1 MNYLILTP
9 DGVGS
14 TYLQRV
20 LTVYF
25 NCAGKKY
32 WNTHELLNG
41 LDIEE
46 GNLYKDETIGYKQ
59 SVKEI
64 AQLITDSKNS
74 IVSRIAKYHIHARLV
89 FRQEDYTQ
97 LYNVCNKKFGQIFY
111 CTRDPFE
118 YALSW
123 SIRRET
129 DVSNVY
135 SVDERIDVH
144 NLNRYRN
151 IDLVYFHEKL
161 QEYGE
166 YEYWAEDNFNV
177 TRSVEYDSL
186 HQNVDNM
193 MQELTGL
200 SHSVQQSH
208 GVSLQDYSRIRYL
221 SSMYK
226 QTKDSVYSF
235 DCQSIIEDLCS
246 LRSFIDML
254 RDHKQMP
261 TGIPIKMNTLEDKK
275 KRVLNFNRALDQYN
289 TWASKGNRH
298 PELSEDDINQKINR
312 EKQIYVD
319 K

>member
-1 MNYLILTP
+1 
-9 DGVGS
+9 V
-14 TYLQRV
+14 R
-20 LTVYF
+20 
-25 NCAGKKY
+25 
-32 WNTHELLNG
+32 
-41 LDIEE
+41 
-46 GNLYKDETIGYKQ
+46 
-59 SVKEI
+59 
-64 AQLITDSKNS
+64 
-74 IVSRIAKYHIHARLV
+74 
-89 FRQEDYTQ
+89 
-97 LYNVCNKKFGQIFY
+97 
-111 CTRDPFE
+111 
-118 YALSW
+118 
-123 SIRRET
+123 
-129 DVSNVY
+129 NVY

-151 IDLVYFHEKL
+151 IDLVCFNEKL
-161 QEYGE
+161 KEYGE

-200 SHSVQQSH
+200 NHSVQQSH

-246 LRSFIDML
+246 LHSFIDRL
-254 RDHKQMP
+254 NDHKQMP

-275 KRVLNFNRALDQYN
+275 KCVLNFNRALDQYN

-298 PELSEDDINQKINR
+298 PELSKDDINQKINIER
-312 EKQIYVD
+312 QIYVD
-319 K
+319 R

>member
-20 LTVYF
+20 LTVYL

-41 LDIEE
+41 LSSQD
-46 GNLYKDETIGYKQ
+46 GNLFKDSDIGYNQ
-59 SVKEI
+59 SVEEI
-64 AQLITDSKNS
+64 TQLITDSRNS
-74 IVSRIAKYHIHARLV
+74 IVSRIANYHIHGRL
-89 FRQEDYTQ
+89 RTKQEDYTQ
-97 LYNVCNKKFGQIFY
+97 LYNVCNKKFDQIFY

-129 DVSNVY
+129 NVRNVY

-144 NLNRYRN
+144 NINRYRN
-151 IDLVYFHEKL
+151 IDLLYFNEKL
-161 QEYGE
+161 KEYGE
-166 YEYWAEDNFNV
+166 YEYWAKDNFNV
-177 TRSVEYDSL
+177 TQGGEYDSL
-186 HQNVDNM
+186 HQDVDNVM
-193 MQELTGL
+193 KDITGL
-200 SHSVQQSH
+200 DHSVQKSH

-226 QTKDSVYSF
+226 QTKDPVYSF
-235 DCQSIIEDLCS
+235 DCQSIMEDLCN
-246 LRSFIDML
+246 LHSFIDRL
-254 RDHKQMP
+254 NNCKQMP
-261 TGIPIKMNTLEDKK
+261 SRIPIKSNTMSDKLEK
-275 KRVLNFNRALDQYN
+275 VLNFNKALDKYN
-289 TWASKGNRH
+289 TWASKTNRH
-298 PELSEDDINQKINR
+298 PVITQEHIAKKITNESR
-312 EKQIYVD
+312 IYVD

>member
-20 LTVYF
+20 LTVYL

-41 LDIEE
+41 LGNEE
-46 GNLYKDETIGYKQ
+46 GNLFKNWDIGYNQ
-59 SVKEI
+59 SVEEI

-74 IVSRIAKYHIHARLV
+74 IVSRIANYHIHARL
-89 FRQEDYTQ
+89 RTKQEDYTQ
-97 LYNVCNKKFGQIFY
+97 LYNVCNKKFDQIFY

-129 DVSNVY
+129 NVLNVY

-151 IDLVYFHEKL
+151 IDLLYFDEKL
-161 QEYGE
+161 KEYGE

-186 HQNVDNM
+186 HQNVDSM

-200 SHSVQQSH
+200 DHNVQQSH

-226 QTKDSVYSF
+226 QTKDPVYSF
-235 DCQSIIEDLCS
+235 DCQSIMEDLCN
-246 LRSFIDML
+246 LHSFIDRL
-254 RDHKQMP
+254 NDRKQMP
-261 TGIPIKMNTLEDKK
+261 SGIPVKMNTLEDKNNS
-275 KRVLNFNRALDQYN
+275 VLNFNRALDQYN

-298 PELSEDDINQKINR
+298 PELSKEDINQKINR
-312 EKQIYVD
+312 ERQIYVD
-319 K
+319 Q